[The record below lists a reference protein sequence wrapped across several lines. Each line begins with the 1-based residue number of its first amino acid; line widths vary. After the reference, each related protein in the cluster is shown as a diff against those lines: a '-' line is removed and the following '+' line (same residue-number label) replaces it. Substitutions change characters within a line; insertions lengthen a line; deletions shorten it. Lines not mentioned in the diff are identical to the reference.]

1 MNAAATEMDED
12 TRKRMLGA
20 VVSYSHKLCDAIE
33 RGPQPP
39 EKRLCRQLEACEVLM
54 RFLIWDTDKK
64 EARS

>member
-33 RGPQPP
+33 CGPQPP
-39 EKRLCRQLEACEVLM
+39 EQGLWQDLERCEILM
-54 RFLIWDTDKK
+54 RVLIRDTDKK
-64 EARS
+64 EVRS

>member
-33 RGPQPP
+33 RGLSRR
-39 EKRLCRQLEACEVLM
+39 KSAYGRIWRDA
-54 RFLIWDTDKK
+54 RF
-64 EARS
+64 